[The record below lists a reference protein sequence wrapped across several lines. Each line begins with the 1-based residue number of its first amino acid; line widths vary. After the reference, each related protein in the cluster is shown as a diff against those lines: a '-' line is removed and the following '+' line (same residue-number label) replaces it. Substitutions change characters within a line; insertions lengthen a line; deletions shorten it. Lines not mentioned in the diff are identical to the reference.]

1 MKSPR
6 IPFNKPHLTGK
17 ETDYICDAVSSGK
30 ISGNGKYTK
39 KCHQFFEEK
48 YDFKKCFL
56 TTSCTDA
63 LEMAAILMNIK
74 PGDEIILPSFTYV
87 STANAFML
95 HGATLVFADSSEDN
109 PNLDTDQVESL
120 ITPKTK
126 AIVVVHYAGV
136 SCDMD
141 LIMELA
147 ERHNLLV
154 VEDAAQSID
163 SYHNGKPL
171 GGIGH
176 FGTFSFHETKNVIS
190 GEGGMLVIND
200 DRFVDRA
207 EIIWEKGTNRAA
219 FFRGE
224 VDKYEWVDLGSSFLP
239 SEVIAAFLYAQ
250 LEQLEDIQ
258 SRRADI
264 WKTYSENLSELCLEK
279 NIQLPNI
286 PEYASNNANMFY
298 LVLPD
303 VEARKKL
310 ISRLGENDILAVFH
324 YQSLHN
330 SEFFKSKSDG
340 RELVNSDRY
349 SDCLLRLPFYYALTK
364 EEQYLVIDT
373 IKIALN
379 SY

>member
-1 MKSPR
+1 MESAI

-39 KCHQFFEEK
+39 KCQLFFEEK
-48 YDFKKCFL
+48 YGFKKCLL

-63 LEMAAILMNIK
+63 LEMVAILMKIE
-74 PGDEIILPSFTYV
+74 PGDEIILPSFTFV
-87 STANAFML
+87 STANAFIL
-95 HGATLVFADSSEDN
+95 HGATLVFADSSADN
-109 PNLDTDQVESL
+109 PNLDTDQIESL

-141 LIMELA
+141 AVMEISK
-147 ERHNLLV
+147 RYNFLV

-190 GEGGMLVIND
+190 GEGGMLVVND
-200 DRFVDRA
+200 DRFVERA

-224 VDKYEWVDLGSSFLP
+224 TDKYEWVDVGSSFLP

-258 SRRADI
+258 SRREKI
-264 WKTYSENLSELCLEK
+264 WKTYYENISELCLEK

-298 LVLPD
+298 LIMPNI
-303 VEARKKL
+303 EARRAL
-310 ISRLGENDILAVFH
+310 IKRLTESNILAVFH
-324 YQSLHN
+324 YQALHKSKFFKNKADGRVLAN
-330 SEFFKSKSDG
+330 SERF
-340 RELVNSDRY
+340 
-349 SDCLLRLPFYYALTK
+349 SDCIVRLPFYYSLSK
-364 EEQYLVIDT
+364 EDQAFVIDT
-373 IKIALN
+373 IKIALG